1 MARHPRMFL
10 VQLSVCPICFDQA
23 GALTDG
29 ARAGAVVLGL
39 VLVCVVVGFVRFAVR
54 LR

>member
-1 MARHPRMFL
+1 MDRAAR
-10 VQLSVCPICFDQA
+10 VVGALSVCPICFDST

-29 ARAGAVVLGL
+29 ARAGAAVLALAATVVI
-39 VLVCVVVGFVRFAVR
+39 VSIVRFALR

>member
-1 MARHPRMFL
+1 MGRTARVVGH
-10 VQLSVCPICFDQA
+10 VSVCPICFDSS

-29 ARAGAVVLGL
+29 ARAGAVVLALAATFVIGAI
-39 VLVCVVVGFVRFAVR
+39 VRFALR

>member
-1 MARHPRMFL
+1 MARNPHSIFH
-10 VQLSVCPICFDQA
+10 LSVCPICFDAA

-29 ARAGAVVLGL
+29 ARAGAAVLAVVVL
-39 VLVCVVVGFVRFAVR
+39 VVIAGIVRFAAR

>member
-1 MARHPRMFL
+1 M
-10 VQLSVCPICFDQA
+10 SVCPICFDQA

-29 ARAGAVVLGL
+29 ARAGAAVMAVVAIA
-39 VLVCVVVGFVRFAVR
+39 VLTAIVRFAAR

>member
-1 MARHPRMFL
+1 MDRYPRGIHC
-10 VQLSVCPICFDQA
+10 LSVCPICFDSV

-29 ARAGAVVLGL
+29 ARAGAAVLAL
-39 VLVCVVVGFVRFAVR
+39 VAAIVIAGIVRFAAR

>member
-1 MARHPRMFL
+1 MDRDSRFVSA
-10 VQLSVCPICFDQA
+10 LSVCPICFDSA

-29 ARAGAVVLGL
+29 ARAGALVLGI
-39 VLVCVVVGFVRFAVR
+39 VATIVIAGFVRFAAR